1 MSQSRLQN
9 DSLVRTLAQG
19 IIHRDLLPIA
29 LLTLEAGRPLAFLAA
44 QIIWLAQPALT
55 LGFEPR
61 LLTRLAQLLEEP
73 GSIDGLIDYL
83 DVEE

>member
-9 DSLVRTLAQG
+9 DTLVRTFGQR
-19 IIHRDLLPIA
+19 IITQDLRPIL

-44 QIIWLAQPALT
+44 QLIWLAQPALS

-61 LLTRLAQLLEEP
+61 LMKWLAQLLEEP
-73 GSIDGLIDYL
+73 GSIDELIDNL
-83 DVEE
+83 DAEK